1 MALTRGTM
9 IASKAK
15 AKHSFGPERFRVE
28 QTAKTSDASLSRE
41 ESESRAQGGV
51 ILFRRKHGRVWEPG
65 HSSVQFSSVQFS
77 SVHKRD
83 TRVHTGTR
91 ITQTNL
97 TTIPIQT

>member
-41 ESESRAQGGV
+41 ESESALDERGGGV
-51 ILFRRKHGRVWEPG
+51 
-65 HSSVQFSSVQFS
+65 
-77 SVHKRD
+77 
-83 TRVHTGTR
+83 
-91 ITQTNL
+91 NL
-97 TTIPIQT
+97 SL